1 MKKKLLAL
9 VVIACSLVVPAVPA
23 SANNH
28 DQLFG
33 DVCTKTPDASVCKDA
48 EKDQSN
54 DADNSITGPNG
65 VLNNV
70 ANILLIVVG
79 AATVIMIIVGGFR
92 MILGVGDPAKIAE
105 GRNTIL
111 YAVIGLVVAF
121 MANAIIRF
129 VVTRL

>member
-9 VVIACSLVVPAVPA
+9 LIIACSLVVPVA
-23 SANNH
+23 SAGASSH

-33 DVCTKTPDASVCKDA
+33 DACDNTPDAAVCKDA

-54 DADNSITGPNG
+54 NADNSITGPNG
-65 VLNNV
+65 ALNNI
-70 ANILLIVVG
+70 ANVLLIIVG

-92 MILGVGDPAKIAE
+92 MIFGVGDPAKIAE

-129 VVTRL
+129 VINRL